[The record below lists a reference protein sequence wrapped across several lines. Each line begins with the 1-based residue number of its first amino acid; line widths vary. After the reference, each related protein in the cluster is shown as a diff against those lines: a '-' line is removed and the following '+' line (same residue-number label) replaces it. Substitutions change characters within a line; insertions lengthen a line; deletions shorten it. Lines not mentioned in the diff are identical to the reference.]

1 MENISHTK
9 VSKCFL
15 CNGTGFIKNT
25 NRFHKKSNYS
35 YENRFQKYL
44 LWVECPRCL
53 GYGKDTVES
62 GSKRWDKYHFSF

>member
-15 CNGTGFIKNT
+15 CNGTGLIKNT